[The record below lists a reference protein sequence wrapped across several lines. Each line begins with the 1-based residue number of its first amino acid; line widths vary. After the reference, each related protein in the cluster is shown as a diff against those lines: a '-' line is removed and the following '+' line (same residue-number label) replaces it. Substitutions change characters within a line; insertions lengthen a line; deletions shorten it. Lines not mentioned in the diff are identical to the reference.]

1 MDEGATHAPEAPL
14 VRRPLFVRVWRW
26 CRTPSTAISAG
37 LLLLI
42 GMAGGVILWGGFN
55 TAMEATNSLTFCTA
69 CHVMRDTVYP
79 EYKRSIHYSNASG
92 VRAICSDCH
101 VPVAWIPKLIR
112 KIQATN
118 EIYHFVVGTISTPE
132 KFEAHRLQLA
142 RSVWAS
148 MAATNSRECRNCHSF
163 EAMDFHKQRPA
174 AQEKMPKAWAEGDTC
189 ISCHKGIAHTL
200 PDMSQGYKT
209 MFNDLVSSAA
219 KLTPK
224 PGDTLYPLST
234 RPLFLDRADA
244 KADASGD
251 GRLLIGSEV
260 HVVTRD
266 GDWLQVQIEGWQQQD
281 AERAIYAMQGK
292 RIMTAAITSA
302 ASEQFQRQSTMTDK
316 ETDLVWHHGRLTA
329 WVAGDKMVAD
339 RSKLWD
345 YGAEMYGDTCGS
357 CHALQPP
364 AHYLANQWIGNLSA
378 MQRFISLD
386 DDQFRFLQK
395 YLQFHAQ
402 DTGAEHG

>member
-1 MDEGATHAPEAPL
+1 MDEGATHAPEAPR
-14 VRRPLFVRVWRW
+14 VRRPLFARVWRW
-26 CRTPSTAISAG
+26 CRTPSTGISAG

-42 GMAGGVILWGGFN
+42 GTASGIVLWGGFN
-55 TAMEATNSLTFCTA
+55 TVMEATNSLTFCTA

-79 EYKRSIHYSNASG
+79 EYQRSVHYSNASG

-101 VPVAWIPKLIR
+101 VPHAWIPKLIR
-112 KIQATN
+112 KVQATG
-118 EIYHFVVGTISTPE
+118 ELYHFIVGTISTPE
-132 KFEAHRLQLA
+132 KFEAHRLELA
-142 RSVWAS
+142 RSVWAT

-174 AQEKMPKAWAEGDTC
+174 AQEQMPKAWAAGQTC
-189 ISCHKGIAHTL
+189 IDCHKGIAHTL
-200 PDMSQGYKT
+200 PDMSQGYKA

-219 KLTPK
+219 KLNAK

-244 KADASGD
+244 KADANGD

-260 HVVTRD
+260 HVLARD
-266 GDWLQVQIEGWQQQD
+266 GDWLQVQIEGWQQQN

-302 ASEQFQRQSTMTDK
+302 ASEQFQRQSTMTDQ
-316 ETDLVWHHGRLTA
+316 ETDLVWYHGRLTA
-329 WVAGDKMVAD
+329 WVTRDKMVAD

-345 YGAEMYGDTCGS
+345 YGSEMYSDTCGS

-364 AHYLANQWIGNLSA
+364 SHYLANQWIGNLGA